1 MRNPARRKPSNKP
14 LLDSMAPAPERI
26 VSENVGQLLA
36 EALEAQK
43 RNDLVRAQRIYEAIL
58 NRQPEMPAA
67 LHYLGLV
74 LHRRGQHQKAD
85 QLLDKAQNLAPD
97 NAEFLQNHARILARQ
112 GRTDAAVP
120 LLERLCV
127 LRPDAPLAI
136 RGLVVALTRL
146 NQWGKASTAL
156 EDWLVRHPQEHEL
169 WLLAGDL
176 RLHEGTCETAC
187 QAWETAGKGSFELRE
202 TALLRMANAC
212 LQQANVADAQEL
224 FEQAVAHN
232 PDSAEAHHG
241 LATAAGQA
249 GDFARLKREAMETV
263 RLDPRCYAAWYQLT
277 LSPDA
282 NDEDTADKMRRAIA
296 QTGGDPQ
303 AWVLYM
309 ALGRILDRCGHYDD
323 AFAAFAEAHRQ
334 RIRVFSLNYAQE
346 RHYFAAV
353 RDRLGAD
360 FVHRRPDAGT
370 ENFRPIFIVGMPRSG
385 TTLVEAIVGAH
396 PDVTAGG
403 EMHFLYDWLQRDM

>member
-1 MRNPARRKPSNKP
+1 
-14 LLDSMAPAPERI
+14 MAPVLERI
-26 VSENVGQLLA
+26 GAENAEQLLA
-36 EALEAQK
+36 GALEAQR
-43 RNDLVRAQRIYEAIL
+43 RNNLVRAQQIYETIL
-58 NRQPEMPAA
+58 SRQPDMPAA

-74 LHRRGQHQKAD
+74 LHRRGLHERAER
-85 QLLDKAQNLAPD
+85 LLEKAQGLAPD
-97 NAEFLQNHARILARQ
+97 NAEFLQNHARILAGQ

-146 NQWGKASTAL
+146 NQWEKASTAL
-156 EDWLVRHPQEHEL
+156 EDWLARHLQEHEL

-176 RLHEGTCETAC
+176 RLHETGYESA
-187 QAWETAGKGSFELRE
+187 QRAWETAGKGSFELRE
-202 TALLRMANAC
+202 AALLRMANAC
-212 LQQANVADAQEL
+212 LQQANVTAAQEL
-224 FEQAVAHN
+224 FEQAAAHN

-241 LATAAGQA
+241 LATAAAQA
-249 GDFARLKREAMETV
+249 GDFIRLKREAMEAV

-282 NDEDTADKMRRAIA
+282 DDEETATKMRRAIA

-303 AWVLYM
+303 AWVLHM
-309 ALGRILDRCGHYDD
+309 ALGRILDRCGHHDD

-334 RIRVFSLNYAQE
+334 RIWVFSLNYAQE
-346 RHYFAAV
+346 QHYFAAV

-360 FVHRRPDAGT
+360 FVRRRPDAGT